1 MTTIIV
7 YSIIFVLSLC
17 LGLWLLSKTRANS
30 CLKYSFL
37 FKTFS
42 NKILDILIIK
52 NRYII
57 LLWQCLFGFVIFLIL
72 SMPDMTNVEEWL
84 KNNNLH
90 LDKVIFPAV
99 MLSFGVISL
108 IAFFIIVTYINL
120 KQNKKCRA
128 LQINNEALVILVEFV
143 KNIKVYS
150 DSNTQVANLY
160 NNKILLILLS
170 LMIAIMI
177 GAGAILP
184 GISSGVLCVAFGI
197 YDKLLDSVLNFFK
210 DISKIQ
216 NSKGKMN
223 LKIIILIKDIICI
236 THDSFLYDATFL
248 SESTKIDIK
257 DLTDQLNDKI
267 INVFFNH

>member
-160 NNKILLILLS
+160 NNKI
-170 LMIAIMI
+170 
-177 GAGAILP
+177 
-184 GISSGVLCVAFGI
+184 
-197 YDKLLDSVLNFFK
+197 FK

-248 SESTKIDIK
+248 SESIKIDIK

>member
-72 SMPDMTNVEEWL
+72 SMPYMTNVEEWL

-160 NNKILLILLS
+160 NNKI
-170 LMIAIMI
+170 
-177 GAGAILP
+177 
-184 GISSGVLCVAFGI
+184 
-197 YDKLLDSVLNFFK
+197 FK

>member
-17 LGLWLLSKTRANS
+17 LGLWILSKTRANS

-160 NNKILLILLS
+160 NNKI
-170 LMIAIMI
+170 
-177 GAGAILP
+177 
-184 GISSGVLCVAFGI
+184 
-197 YDKLLDSVLNFFK
+197 FK

>member
-160 NNKILLILLS
+160 NNKI
-170 LMIAIMI
+170 
-177 GAGAILP
+177 
-184 GISSGVLCVAFGI
+184 
-197 YDKLLDSVLNFFK
+197 FK

-236 THDSFLYDATFL
+236 THDSFLYDATFFKWINKNWHKRFNW
-248 SESTKIDIK
+248 SIK
-257 DLTDQLNDKI
+257 WQNNKC
-267 INVFFNH
+267 VF

>member
-42 NKILDILIIK
+42 NKISDILIIK

-57 LLWQCLFGFVIFLIL
+57 LLWQFLFGFVIFLIL

-160 NNKILLILLS
+160 NNK
-170 LMIAIMI
+170 
-177 GAGAILP
+177 
-184 GISSGVLCVAFGI
+184 
-197 YDKLLDSVLNFFK
+197 FFK

>member
-52 NRYII
+52 NRYIT

-90 LDKVIFPAV
+90 LDKVIFPVV

-128 LQINNEALVILVEFV
+128 LQINNESLVILVEFV

-150 DSNTQVANLY
+150 HSNTQVANLY
-160 NNKILLILLS
+160 NNKI
-170 LMIAIMI
+170 
-177 GAGAILP
+177 
-184 GISSGVLCVAFGI
+184 
-197 YDKLLDSVLNFFK
+197 FK

-236 THDSFLYDATFL
+236 THDTFLYDATFL

>member
-90 LDKVIFPAV
+90 LDKVIFPVV

-108 IAFFIIVTYINL
+108 I
-120 KQNKKCRA
+120 
-128 LQINNEALVILVEFV
+128 ALVILVEFV

-160 NNKILLILLS
+160 NNKI
-170 LMIAIMI
+170 
-177 GAGAILP
+177 
-184 GISSGVLCVAFGI
+184 
-197 YDKLLDSVLNFFK
+197 FK

>member
-108 IAFFIIVTYINL
+108 IA
-120 KQNKKCRA
+120 
-128 LQINNEALVILVEFV
+128 LVILVEFV

-160 NNKILLILLS
+160 NNKI
-170 LMIAIMI
+170 
-177 GAGAILP
+177 
-184 GISSGVLCVAFGI
+184 
-197 YDKLLDSVLNFFK
+197 FK